1 MICPQPDEGGEH
13 ELRAQDRLKT
23 FPCLHSRP
31 RPFRL
36 TEIIEDTEGEMKPLK
51 LYWSSGLKQGRKNF
65 GDWLSPLLVRELS
78 GREVIHTPPN
88 RCDLVAIGSLLQR
101 VKHHWW
107 NRRLTIWGTGFIAAG
122 PQVPAHHE
130 YHALRGQA
138 SAAMIR
144 GLSVP
149 ALGDP
154 GLLAA
159 WLLPNSAVLPK
170 SHAIGLVPHYKD
182 QPHPGVQRLQE
193 LIPQAR
199 LIDVLAEPLE
209 VLRAIAGCEF
219 ILSSSLHG
227 LIVADAFGLPNAWFE
242 FSSAV
247 RGARFKFR
255 DYYSA
260 FGIRE
265 PQPLTLENFNPADI
279 ERLAMSYRREALPEL
294 QQGLVSSFPFPA
306 S

>member
-1 MICPQPDEGGEH
+1 
-13 ELRAQDRLKT
+13 
-23 FPCLHSRP
+23 
-31 RPFRL
+31 
-36 TEIIEDTEGEMKPLK
+36 MKPLK
-51 LYWSSGLKQGRKNF
+51 LYWSSSLKQGRKNF
-65 GDWLSPLLVRELS
+65 GDWLSPCLVRELS
-78 GREVIHTPPN
+78 GREVVHTPPN
-88 RCDLVAIGSLLQR
+88 GCDLVAIGSLLQR

-107 NRRLTIWGTGFIAAG
+107 NRRLHIWGTGFIAAG
-122 PQVPAHHE
+122 PQVTAYHE
-130 YHALRGQA
+130 YHALRGQS

-144 GLSVP
+144 GLPRPS
-149 ALGDP
+149 LGDP

-159 WLLPNSAVLPK
+159 CLLPDHASLPK
-170 SHAIGLVPHYKD
+170 RHALGLVPHYKD
-182 QPHPGVQRLQE
+182 QRHPAVQRLQE

-260 FGIRE
+260 FGIME
-265 PQPLTLENFNPADI
+265 PQPLTLENFDPADI
-279 ERLAMSYRREALPEL
+279 EWLAASYRREALAEL
-294 QQGLVSSFPFPA
+294 QRGLLSSFPFPA